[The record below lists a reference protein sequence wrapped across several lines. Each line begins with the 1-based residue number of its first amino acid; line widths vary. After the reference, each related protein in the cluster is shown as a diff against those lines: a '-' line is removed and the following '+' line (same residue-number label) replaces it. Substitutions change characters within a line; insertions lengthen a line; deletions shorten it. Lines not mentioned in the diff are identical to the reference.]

1 MKRRDNLLLNTEAEI
16 AIKRAIKEVSDMEY
30 HDTIEM
36 ALGLMNKA
44 LEIVSARVDDTI
56 DIEYLIEEY

>member
-1 MKRRDNLLLNTEAEI
+1 MLRRDNLLLNTEAEI

-30 HDTIEM
+30 HDSIER
-36 ALGLMNKA
+36 AIGLMSKA
-44 LEIVSARVDDTI
+44 LEIVSARVDKTI